1 MARWLA
7 LSAFL
12 VLGSTLALALPG
24 RLSAPTSG
32 TVREFDVT
40 TRQFGYTPETIV
52 VDRGDKV
59 VLSLESADVSHGF
72 YLDVY
77 GVNAEVSPGR
87 PTTLEFT
94 ADRAGKFRYRCS
106 MTCGPLH
113 PFMIG
118 ELTVR
123 PNYPYT
129 SAVGLTLVVAAGTV
143 AYLWLRKGNRS
154 GRQSAA
160 LGGKDLWP
168 EG

>member
-1 MARWLA
+1 MTRWLA
-7 LSAFL
+7 LAAFL
-12 VLGSTLALALPG
+12 VLGSTLALALPT
-24 RLSAPTSG
+24 RLLGASAG
-32 TVREFDVT
+32 AVREIAVT
-40 TRQFGYTPETIV
+40 TRQFGYTPETMTV
-52 VDRGDKV
+52 NWGDKV
-59 VLSLESADVSHGF
+59 VLHLESEDVSHGF

-77 GVNAEVSPGR
+77 GVSAEVSPGR

-143 AYLWLRKGNRS
+143 GYLWLRKGKARV
-154 GRQSAA
+154 
-160 LGGKDLWP
+160 
-168 EG
+168 